1 MNWDNYECD
10 GQITITELL
19 KSKIE
24 LREVDD
30 FTSFL
35 NKQGKSQYQQI
46 GEIVKK
52 TYESNKNEQTDR
64 MMDRIT
70 NNVSV
75 FVLEQSMNYSKYLR
89 EQSKL

>member
-1 MNWDNYECD
+1 MNWDNYECE

-35 NKQGKSQYQQI
+35 NKQGKSQYKQI
-46 GEIVKK
+46 GDIVKK
-52 TYESNKNEQTDR
+52 KYESNKNEPTDR
-64 MMDRIT
+64 MLDRIT